1 MKQVIQRVDHVVILV
16 KQENLRTYVER
27 LNGLLGVTFD
37 EPMVSASGTLVA
49 FCLEAGLEIIAPTR
63 EEGAYWER
71 LQRFGEGSVNIIF
84 GVADLDQGMKRVLD
98 NGGTLGHEARL
109 NGDEPFL
116 AKFSRFREVRVNAFD
131 DAFGCVFGLSEI
143 VPMNGD

>member
-1 MKQVIQRVDHVVILV
+1 MVVWGRGTGNSFDLWTDQRSVVGALTSRQRRRLPPRRVYENSGITVRNQSQRVY
-16 KQENLRTYVER
+16 ENLR
-27 LNGLLGVTFD
+27 N
-37 EPMVSASGTLVA
+37 PQ
-49 FCLEAGLEIIAPTR
+49 
-63 EEGAYWER
+63 ER